1 MKFALSALTSAA
13 MAGLVASRPS
23 DPTPALLALQAE
35 YAALGPQLNELG
47 LGALGQLGAAT
58 GINID
63 LSGISKLGGTP
74 LPYYSGVDLAAL
86 RAAGYTDLADR
97 LENAGNLSVEVAEKG
112 LVALKKII
120 DSNLSDP
127 ALLVEAN
134 AAGLEASEAGLAALA
149 EIPTPDSLPPGTIAN
164 LRANGLHRVADS
176 LVNAQKGLE
185 GADKAGNFLAA
196 LSQLGVG
203 PGAKEGAAK
212 VAAAVAARTPAA
224 APAAP
229 AVAPVAPAYTGF
241 YSFPQYSGY
250 YAYPY
255 YG

>member
-1 MKFALSALTSAA
+1 
-13 MAGLVASRPS
+13 MAVLVASRPS
-23 DPTPALLALQAE
+23 DPTPALLDLQAE

-47 LGALGQLGAAT
+47 LGALENLRAAT
-58 GINID
+58 GINFD

-74 LPYYSGVDLAAL
+74 VPYYAGVDLAAL

-97 LENAGNLSVEVAEKG
+97 LENAGNLSVQVAENG

-120 DSNLSDP
+120 ASDLTDP
-127 ALLVEAN
+127 TILAEAN

-149 EIPTPDSLPPGTIAN
+149 EIPTSDSLAPGTIEN
-164 LRANGLHRVADS
+164 LRAIGLNRVADS
-176 LVNAQKGLE
+176 LINAQRGIE

-196 LSQLGVG
+196 LSKLGVG
-203 PGAKEGAAK
+203 PVAKEGAAK

-224 APAAP
+224 AP
-229 AVAPVAPAYTGF
+229 VAPAYAGF

-250 YAYPY
+250 SAFPY

>member
-1 MKFALSALTSAA
+1 
-13 MAGLVASRPS
+13 MAVLVASRPS

-47 LGALGQLGAAT
+47 LGALENLRAAT

-63 LSGISKLGGTP
+63 LSGISKLGDTP
-74 LPYYSGVDLAAL
+74 VPYYSGVDLAAL

-97 LENAGNLSVEVAEKG
+97 LENAGNLSVEVAENG

-120 DSNLSDP
+120 ASDLTDP
-127 ALLVEAN
+127 TILAEAN

-149 EIPTPDSLPPGTIAN
+149 EIPTPDSLAPGTIEN
-164 LRANGLHRVADS
+164 LRAIGFNRVADS
-176 LVNAQKGLE
+176 LINAQRGIE
-185 GADKAGNFLAA
+185 
-196 LSQLGVG
+196 
-203 PGAKEGAAK
+203 AAK
-212 VAAAVAARTPAA
+212 VASAVAARTPAA
-224 APAAP
+224 
-229 AVAPVAPAYTGF
+229 APVAPAYTGF

-250 YAYPY
+250 SAFPY